1 MIKPD
6 FKYSIRTRTIFYVS
20 IGFISAGF
28 DFLTF
33 IFISR
38 IISPFF
44 ANPISY
50 LVGGVS
56 SYFLNKNYTFKSL
69 NSNLSLKRFLII
81 ICFGILSSQLIITFL
96 IVFSDSKNNL
106 PLIKFIAIVINALIN
121 YCGNTYFGS
130 TQYKEK
136 KIKK

>member
-6 FKYSIRTRTIFYVS
+6 FKYSFRTRTIFYVS

-33 IFISR
+33 IFLSR

-56 SYFLNKNYTFKSL
+56 SYLLNKSYTFKSL
-69 NSNLSLKRFLII
+69 DSNLSLKRFLII

-96 IVFSDSKNNL
+96 ILLFDSNNL
-106 PLIKFIAIVINALIN
+106 PLIKFFAIVINALIN
-121 YCGNTYFGS
+121 YSGNTYFGS
-130 TQYKEK
+130 THYKEK